1 MKLFFKK
8 ICFSAK
14 TKS

>member
-8 ICFSAK
+8 RPEIRSF
-14 TKS
+14 